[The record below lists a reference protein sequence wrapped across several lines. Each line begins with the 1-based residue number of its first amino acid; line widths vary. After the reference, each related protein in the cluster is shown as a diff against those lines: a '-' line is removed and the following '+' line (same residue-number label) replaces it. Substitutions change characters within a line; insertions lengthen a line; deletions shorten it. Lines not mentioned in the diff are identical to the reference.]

1 MKQYIMN
8 DQLVGKPKQTRENKL
23 LKLEAIRGAAAL
35 YVVLHHTIRD
45 ASVLGYDLS
54 FLFRFG
60 QEAVI
65 LFFILS
71 GFVIEY
77 SFKRGSDKT
86 FTTYFVKRLLR
97 IYIPLVLVYL
107 ANYFILY
114 VQQSGVDVPWGQ
126 VVLNILML
134 QDLAWIKP
142 NVIVA
147 PLFGNSPLWSLSYE
161 WWFYTL
167 YFPIVHY
174 FPRNSSKLVFA
185 MGLLSALTYVVYPNF
200 INRELMYL
208 VIWWSGVVIARL
220 YADER
225 GVQLVRL
232 LPVLVVL
239 AIISIVLG
247 LYAHMTYAGKGV
259 GISPV
264 LEVRHFTF
272 SILALLFALG
282 WKKINWFMFETLL
295 GVFTR
300 LAPVSFGIYIS
311 HYFLVTRATY
321 LDGVLPASPIFS
333 SLAYF
338 TVCVGF
344 SYLIERVIYVRINSA
359 YRRRIP

>member
-134 QDLAWIKP
+134 
-142 NVIVA
+142 
-147 PLFGNSPLWSLSYE
+147 
-161 WWFYTL
+161 
-167 YFPIVHY
+167 
-174 FPRNSSKLVFA
+174 
-185 MGLLSALTYVVYPNF
+185 
-200 INRELMYL
+200 
-208 VIWWSGVVIARL
+208 
-220 YADER
+220 
-225 GVQLVRL
+225 
-232 LPVLVVL
+232 
-239 AIISIVLG
+239 
-247 LYAHMTYAGKGV
+247 
-259 GISPV
+259 
-264 LEVRHFTF
+264 
-272 SILALLFALG
+272 
-282 WKKINWFMFETLL
+282 
-295 GVFTR
+295 
-300 LAPVSFGIYIS
+300 
-311 HYFLVTRATY
+311 
-321 LDGVLPASPIFS
+321 
-333 SLAYF
+333 
-338 TVCVGF
+338 
-344 SYLIERVIYVRINSA
+344 
-359 YRRRIP
+359 